1 MARNRAE
8 CARIEELLSAAQDGA
23 ATPEERARIA
33 RHLVGCADCRA
44 SQAAFR
50 RIDDRVRRYLSLTPV
65 PEIARP
71 WRDARPARPA
81 PPFAGGRWR
90 AALAGLATLVL
101 LLAGVALLTGRAP
114 GGRDA
119 PPGQESSGQRA
130 PMAAGQPT
138 AAAAVADSA
147 RTTSGGATTAAA
159 GALAAA
165 TGAAPASGAAQA
177 APTTARAGAPAAA
190 SGATSAAVNPARRY
204 DLAAATALTICPPGD
219 GACQAE
225 PLPPERREAL
235 VRALDRDLARSPQ
248 APAPTPGGPAAT
260 LAFDLP
266 DGRRVAI
273 AYDHAAGL
281 LLLPGGDGAVVAPP
295 ELAAALPA
303 APTPPR

>member
-1 MARNRAE
+1 M
-8 CARIEELLSAAQDGA
+8 
-23 ATPEERARIA
+23 
-33 RHLVGCADCRA
+33 
-44 SQAAFR
+44 
-50 RIDDRVRRYLSLTPV
+50 
-65 PEIARP
+65 
-71 WRDARPARPA
+71 
-81 PPFAGGRWR
+81 
-90 AALAGLATLVL
+90 
-101 LLAGVALLTGRAP
+101 
-114 GGRDA
+114 
-119 PPGQESSGQRA
+119 
-130 PMAAGQPT
+130 
-138 AAAAVADSA
+138 ADSA

-165 TGAAPASGAAQA
+165 TGAAPASGRRRDAKPPRPPPAPGRGRRRAHRGGRRQFTGRRDGRGAARA
-177 APTTARAGAPAAA
+177 TPVGGPATRAGATAA

-219 GACQAE
+219 GTACQAE

-273 AYDHAAGL
+273 AYDRAAGL

-303 APTPPR
+303 EPTPPR